1 MSPATASIECPLVLL
16 EGFLATTAFPK
27 LVSFFGVS
35 VADAVEGGGVVGKEV

>member
-35 VADAVEGGGVVGKEV
+35 VAVEGGAVGKEV

>member
-27 LVSFFGVS
+27 LVSFFS
-35 VADAVEGGGVVGKEV
+35 VIAAVEGGGGGKEV